1 MMMLAPV
8 GYGRD
13 RSGAARTVTGMVLA
27 ATLAGL
33 LAVGC
38 AGPGT
43 PVVDEQVVAIDA
55 DSAWAA
61 VRTAQADRLDA
72 MAVFSSAGDATIRF
86 TDADGRRRTEQV
98 DLRLWRVAPTQ
109 AAVRLSK
116 VGNAF
121 LLAGWNDDR
130 WWLLDETG
138 DRPVLGIH
146 GFDAA
151 GEGDGVAALLSPPTL
166 LAMLGLMAWPASPPA
181 SLRGIDLDADG
192 RPDGFEFELDRLDW
206 VEDGT
211 EAGAEAG
218 AEDGGAAIVLPGRM
232 VVRVLRPSDGPV
244 GVELQDAAGRVVLAS
259 RLERFEPVETRGRPP
274 GAWPSVSHRMRAT
287 RSNGDE
293 IVVRLDGPL
302 AGGKVSRRLFDLEAI
317 RARVPDAIIEDM
329 VPATVPG
336 ESGEER

>member
-13 RSGAARTVTGMVLA
+13 RSGAARTVPGIMLA
-27 ATLAGL
+27 ATLAGMM
-33 LAVGC
+33 AAGC
-38 AGPGT
+38 AGPGS
-43 PVVDEQVVAIDA
+43 PAVEEQAVAIEA

-61 VRTAQADRLDA
+61 IRSAQADRLDA
-72 MAVFSSAGDATIRF
+72 LAILSSAGDATIRF

-138 DRPVLGIH
+138 DRPVLSIR

-151 GEGDGVAALLSPPTL
+151 GEGDGAAGLLSPPTL
-166 LAMLGLMAWPASPPA
+166 LAMLGLMAWPASPPP

-192 RPDGFEFELDRLDW
+192 RPDGFEFELDHLDW
-206 VEDGT
+206 SDSANVP
-211 EAGAEAG
+211 
-218 AEDGGAAIVLPGRM
+218 GGEAIVLPGRM
-232 VVRVLRPSDGPV
+232 VVRLLRPSEGPV
-244 GVELQDAAGRVVLAS
+244 AIQLQDPDGRVVLAS

-287 RSNGDE
+287 RPNGDE

-302 AGGKVSRRLFDLEAI
+302 AGGTVSRRLFDLEAI
-317 RARVPDAIIEDM
+317 RSRVPDAIVEDM
-329 VPATVPG
+329 ASATVPSD
-336 ESGEER
+336 SGERR